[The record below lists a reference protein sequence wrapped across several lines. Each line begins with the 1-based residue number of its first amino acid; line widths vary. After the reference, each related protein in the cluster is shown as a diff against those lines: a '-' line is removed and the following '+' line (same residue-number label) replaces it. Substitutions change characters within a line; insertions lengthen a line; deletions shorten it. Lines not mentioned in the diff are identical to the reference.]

1 MPSVIKSVSFD
12 AADALALARFWAAVF
27 GSDVDEDSTP
37 AKAFVEAAGWG
48 GPNVWFNQVPEPKT
62 AKNRVHFDLRAPGP
76 VADEVARLER
86 LGATAVTRDPHLT
99 VMRDPEGNE
108 FCVEAGPG

>member
-12 AADALALARFWAAVF
+12 AVDALALARFWAAAL
-27 GSDVDEDSTP
+27 GSDVDEDSTDG
-37 AKAFVEAAGWG
+37 KAFVEAAGWG

-76 VADEVARLER
+76 MNDEVAWAR
-86 LGATAVTRDPHLT
+86 LT
-99 VMRDPEGNE
+99 V
-108 FCVEAGPG
+108 AGGVCHATQNSLCSGSSMTTWPRCSS